1 MTYTVYNN
9 ATCSSDNGGLVATLG
24 PVTVTDG
31 NVADSPTWTP
41 TETAGTYYFVASYS
55 GDANNSAT
63 VSACA
68 ADADHGEST
77 NTDDRHAALGYR
89 HDAWRSGS

>member
-1 MTYTVYNN
+1 M
-9 ATCSSDNGGLVATLG
+9 ATLG
-24 PVTVTDG
+24 PVAVTDG

-55 GDANNSAT
+55 GDANNGAT

-68 ADADHGEST
+68 ADAITVSPQTPTIVTQLSATGTAPGE
-77 NTDDRHAALGYR
+77 A
-89 HDAWRSGS
+89 GS